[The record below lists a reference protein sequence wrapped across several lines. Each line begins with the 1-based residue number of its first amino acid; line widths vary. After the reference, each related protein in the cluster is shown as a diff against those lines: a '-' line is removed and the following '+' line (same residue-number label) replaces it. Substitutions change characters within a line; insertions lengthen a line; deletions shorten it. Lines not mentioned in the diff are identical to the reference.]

1 MYKIAILGL
10 SLMAVSAFAQEEKTY
25 EKFKENM
32 DLSTS
37 FEARGIKRNP
47 DGRIT
52 TLDGEEHCYNCFTEK
67 DLKKQPKLKAWVERY
82 TDEWTEKKTAEK
94 IKDMF
99 QGCEMSADRQEITC
113 GESIY
118 SLSGKVSTAQR
129 MNSKADLGTEIRT
142 FSNKQEANKK

>member
-10 SLMAVSAFAQEEKTY
+10 SLMTFEAFAQEEKTY

-52 TLDGEEHCYNCFTEK
+52 TLDGEEQCYNCFTEK
-67 DLKKQPKLKAWVERY
+67 ELKKQPKLKEWIERY
-82 TDEWTEKKTAEK
+82 TNEWTEKNAAEK
-94 IKDMF
+94 LKDMF
-99 QGCEMSADRQEITC
+99 QGCEMSSDRREINC
-113 GESIY
+113 GDNVYVI
-118 SLSGKVSTAQR
+118 SGKVSTSDR
-129 MNSKADLGTEIRT
+129 SNSKSELPVSIRPIIE
-142 FSNKQEANKK
+142 NQKANKK